1 MVKAKTGGSDD
12 TKQSVPTAYV
22 LSYCKEPKNII
33 QSVTEFV
40 KIKLILDYSS
50 WSRAGVH
57 IDVNLGHLYWKV
69 ITLQSALRLLMF
81 STGNNKKLN

>member
-57 IDVNLGHLYWKV
+57 IDVNPCSTLVLEGHYLTKCSE
-69 ITLQSALRLLMF
+69 ITYVF
-81 STGNNKKLN
+81 NW